1 MRKIFLL
8 IFFVISLAFS
18 KELFYYSG
26 GKKQPLI
33 AKFSRFEVRGLVP
46 DSYKNIKA
54 TYYRTLNN
62 ELVGV
67 ADRIIVGVKNKEV
80 LEKIVKK
87 YHLKVIEELK
97 NNMFVLK
104 TADRSLTL
112 DTANEIYKIDGVEF
126 SHPDF
131 IKEKR
136 KRAFDPYFSK
146 AWHLKN
152 NGGEIGGVLYRR
164 GADIDA
170 VKAWNITKGEGV
182 KVGIIDDAID
192 IRHEDLKNNIGGYK
206 NYADARTDDPS
217 PTARVGDYNGDWHG
231 TSCAGLIV
239 AEENGKGSVGVAPK
253 AKLYAVK
260 DGPYISDSVK
270 AFYWLD
276 SQGVSVISNSWGT
289 YSLDDALNRTF
300 KDLYKRGRGGKGVLI
315 IFASGNDGYNLD
327 SPYYQDESESP
338 YVLSVGASSEEDLVT
353 SYSNYG
359 KSLDILAPGS
369 EYGTIVTTDVTGA
382 KGYTPYNYTFDF
394 AGTSAAAPIVAGVA
408 ALVLSVNPD
417 LTAKEVIDILENTAD
432 KIGNMPYSKGRNDH
446 YGYGRV
452 NAYKAVLEAKRR
464 KDGDENNETTPQFN
478 EPQEEFVWVLYKNL
492 FQREY
497 DEEGFNYWVNEI
509 KNGKTA
515 AYVAK
520 YFFLNSKEI
529 KESNLSDEDFIR
541 KIYKALLNREVEEEG
556 LNYWLTELG
565 EKKVPR
571 VELFNYV
578 IFSEEFQNLCTQKY
592 KITPFDKNDQLEA
605 FVERFYSFVLQRE
618 VDPAGESYW
627 VEQLREKLKTAS
639 DIAMDF
645 FNSKEFLDKNVD
657 DKTFVEIAYRT
668 LLNRESEKEGR
679 SFWEDRLKDD
689 MDRNSLIR
697 EFINSPEFS
706 NLAKEY
712 NIDK

>member
-1 MRKIFLL
+1 MRRIFLL
-8 IFFVISLAFS
+8 IFFIFSLAFS

-26 GKKQPLI
+26 GKKHPLI
-33 AKFSRFEVRGLVP
+33 AKFSRAEVRGSIP
-46 DSYKNIKA
+46 SSHEKIKA

-62 ELVGV
+62 DLVGIG
-67 ADRIIVGVKNKEV
+67 DRIIVGVKNEKV
-80 LEKIVKK
+80 LDKIVKK
-87 YHLKVIEELK
+87 YRLKVIDRLK
-97 NNMFVLK
+97 GNMFVLK
-104 TADRSLTL
+104 TPERSLTL
-112 DTANEIYKIDGVEF
+112 DIANEIYEMEGVEF

-131 IKEKR
+131 IREKR
-136 KRAFDPYFSK
+136 KRSLDPYFSK
-146 AWHLKN
+146 AWHLQNK
-152 NGGEIGGVLYRR
+152 GGEIGGVLYKK
-164 GADIDA
+164 GADIKA
-170 VKAWNITKGEGV
+170 VEAWQITKGEGV
-182 KVGIIDDAID
+182 KVGIIDDAVD
-192 IRHEDLKNNIGGYK
+192 IRHEDLKDNVAGFK
-206 NYADARTDDPS
+206 NYADRYTDDPS
-217 PTARVGDYNGDWHG
+217 PTARAGDYNGDWHG

-239 AEENGKGSVGVAPK
+239 GEENDKGSVGVAPK
-253 AKLYAVK
+253 AELYAVK
-260 DGPYISDSVK
+260 DGPYISDSIK

-276 SQGVSVISNSWGT
+276 SQGVSVVSNSWGT

-300 KDLYKRGRGGKGVLI
+300 KDLYENGRGGKGVLI

-417 LTAKEVIDILENTAD
+417 LTAKEVVEILESTAD
-432 KIGNMPYSKGRNDH
+432 KIGNMPYTNGRNDH

-464 KDGDENNETTPQFN
+464 KDSVQSSPPEFD
-478 EPQEEFVWVLYKNL
+478 EPQKEFVWALYEYL

-497 DEEGFNYWVNEI
+497 DESGFNYWVNEI

-515 AYVAK
+515 VYVAK

-529 KESNLSDEDFIR
+529 KDKNLSDEDFIR
-541 KIYKALLNREVEEEG
+541 KIYRALLNREVEEEG
-556 LNYWLTELG
+556 LKYWLTELTQ
-565 EKKVPR
+565 KKVPR
-571 VELFNYV
+571 AELFNYV
-578 IFSEEFQNLCTQKY
+578 VFSEEFQNLCKNRY
-592 KITPFDKNDQLEA
+592 HITPFDRDDQLKA

-618 VDPAGESYW
+618 VDPEGESYW
-627 VEQLREKLKTAS
+627 VEQLKNKLKTAS

-645 FNSKEFLDKNVD
+645 FNSEEFLNKHVD
-657 DKTFVEIAYRT
+657 DATFVEIAYRT

-679 SFWEDRLKDD
+679 SFWERKLKED
-689 MDRNSLIR
+689 MDRNDLIR

-712 NIDK
+712 NIEK

>member
-8 IFFVISLAFS
+8 IFFMLSIGWG

-26 GKKQPLI
+26 GKKHPLI
-33 AKFSRFEVRGLVP
+33 AKFSRSEVRHLLPPNQRKV
-46 DSYKNIKA
+46 KA

-62 ELVGV
+62 DLVGIG
-67 ADRIIVGVKNKEV
+67 DRIIVGVKNKKI

-87 YHLKVIEELK
+87 YRLKVIEELK
-97 NNMFVLK
+97 GNMFVLK
-104 TADRSLTL
+104 TPERSLTL
-112 DTANEIYKIDGVEF
+112 DIANEIYEMEGVEF

-131 IKEKR
+131 IREKR
-136 KRAFDPYFSK
+136 KRSLDPYFSK
-146 AWHLKN
+146 AWHLENK
-152 NGGEIGGVLYRR
+152 GGDIGGVLYKR
-164 GADIDA
+164 GADID
-170 VKAWNITKGEGV
+170 VLNAWKITKGEGA
-182 KVGIIDDAID
+182 KVGIIDDAVD
-192 IRHEDLKNNIGGYK
+192 IRHEDLKNNIAGFK
-206 NYADARTDDPS
+206 NYADASTDDPS

-239 AEENGKGSVGVAPK
+239 AEENDKGSVGVAPQ

-270 AFYWLD
+270 AFYWLE

-338 YVLSVGASSEEDLVT
+338 YVLSVGASSEEDFVT

-382 KGYTPYNYTFDF
+382 KGYTPYDYTFDF

-417 LTAKEVIDILENTAD
+417 LTAKDVIEILENTAD
-432 KIGNMPYSKGRNDH
+432 KIGNIPYTNGRNDH

-452 NAYKAVLEAKRR
+452 NAYKAVLEAKKRR
-464 KDGDENNETTPQFN
+464 DSVQSSPPEFD
-478 EPQEEFVWVLYKNL
+478 EPQKEFVWVLYEYL

-541 KIYKALLNREVEEEG
+541 KIYKALLNRDVEKEG
-556 LNYWLTELG
+556 LEYWLKELG
-565 EKKVPR
+565 EKGVPR
-571 VELFNYV
+571 TELFNYV
-578 IFSEEFQNLCTQKY
+578 IFSEEFQNLCNNKY
-592 KITPFDKNDQLEA
+592 HITPFNEDDKLEA

-618 VDPAGESYW
+618 VDPEGESYW
-627 VEQLREKLKTAS
+627 VEQLKNKLKTAS

-645 FNSKEFLDKNVD
+645 FNSEEFLNKNVD
-657 DKTFVEIAYRT
+657 DETFVNIAYRT

-679 SFWEDRLKDD
+679 SFWERKLKED
-689 MDRNSLIR
+689 MDRNSLIK

-712 NIDK
+712 DIEK